1 MPCCDRL
8 QQQSQKKLKEVPL
21 LSEESPLPHEED
33 GA

>member
-1 MPCCDRL
+1 MLCCDKV
-8 QQQSQKKLKEVPL
+8 QQQSQKKSKEVPL